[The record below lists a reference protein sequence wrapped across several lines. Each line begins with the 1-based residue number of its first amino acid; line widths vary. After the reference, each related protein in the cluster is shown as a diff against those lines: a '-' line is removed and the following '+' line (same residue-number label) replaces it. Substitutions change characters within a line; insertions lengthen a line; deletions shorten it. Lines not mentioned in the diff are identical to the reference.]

1 MQTTAVAG
9 RTHHGL
15 HQSQDF
21 QCGYESPDRLTV
33 EFVHSGAFVPWAP
46 SLLQSEPRL
55 RIKVQEWHERG
66 LNLTPLTK

>member
-9 RTHHGL
+9 HTDHGL
-15 HQSQDF
+15 HQAQDF

-33 EFVHSGAFVPWAP
+33 EFVHSGAFVPWAA

-55 RIKVQEWHERG
+55 PNQGSGMARAGAEFNSVD
-66 LNLTPLTK
+66 

>member
-1 MQTTAVAG
+1 MS
-9 RTHHGL
+9 
-15 HQSQDF
+15 HQI
-21 QCGYESPDRLTV
+21 RLTV

-55 RIKVQEWHERG
+55 RIKVQEWHEWG